1 MPSADL
7 LLVTRSLKGAESL
20 PPAIRADLY
29 DSAAKVLAVH
39 PEFQQQAEACVQA
52 AHHLR
57 EAESAQLTLLAIL
70 A

>member
-7 LLVTRSLKGAESL
+7 LLVTRALKGAESL

-29 DSAAKVLAVH
+29 DSAAKVLATH
-39 PEFQQQAEACVQA
+39 PEFTQQAETCTQA

-57 EAESAQLTLLAIL
+57 EAESAQMTLQAIL
-70 A
+70 S